1 VVIWSK
7 HGADPKG
14 SVAGHYDENND
25 ENIGGANRAII
36 TFPAI

>member
-14 SVAGHYDENND
+14 VVAGRYD

-36 TFPAI
+36 TLPAL